1 MTVQQWL
8 DDTLKALIT
17 SYETEG
23 RKASGNWANQLEGV
37 NERKGDSII
46 VTILGEKYTGA
57 FETGRKPNTDQSPEA
72 IKRWVG
78 WAGNTIIADWV
89 SDKGLSINPFAVA
102 YKLATKG
109 VEIPNRFNTGDM
121 VGRTINDSRI
131 KELIKAVGFAQSVEL
146 TSDVIRRLKR

>member
-17 SYETEG
+17 SYENEG
-23 RKASGNWANQLEGV
+23 RKASGNWANQLEGI
-37 NERKGDSII
+37 NERKGDSIR

-57 FETGRKPNTDQSPEA
+57 FETGRKPNRDQSPEA
-72 IKRWVG
+72 IKKWVW

-89 SDKGLSINPFAVA
+89 RNKGLSINPFGVA
-102 YKLATKG
+102 YKLATEG
-109 VEIPNRFNTGDM
+109 VKLPTLLNKGDM